1 MNNKKLTK
9 PSPLKYWQLAIA
21 VGQLAMSAHQSAK
34 RNRLAREALRQQ
46 NIKAEEE
53 AEALEKEMG
62 RYKSMTFKNPYA
74 ENVYED
80 ITISKESAEFQMEQA
95 AQQRADIMQGLSGAA
110 GTSGIAGLA
119 QSLAVQGAMQA
130 RQASADIA
138 KQEAYNQKLIAQ
150 GAQQVQRGE
159 DWVQQM
165 EIQRKQDLLMARLG
179 GVSGARQAQQRAQ
192 ANVLSSESLG
202 RQQMIGAVANVGTT
216 AAGMEQTDWDKLS
229 QDWNKLNDSINIT
242 GGSGLTAE
250 EMTVTTE
257 VEKPWE
263 QMNMTQEQW
272 LQWRET
278 Q

>member
-1 MNNKKLTK
+1 
-9 PSPLKYWQLAIA
+9 
-21 VGQLAMSAHQSAK
+21 
-34 RNRLAREALRQQ
+34 
-46 NIKAEEE
+46 
-53 AEALEKEMG
+53 
-62 RYKSMTFKNPYA
+62 
-74 ENVYED
+74 
-80 ITISKESAEFQMEQA
+80 
-95 AQQRADIMQGLSGAA
+95 
-110 GTSGIAGLA
+110 
-119 QSLAVQGAMQA
+119 MQA
-130 RQASADIA
+130 RQVSADIA

-179 GVSGARQAQQRAQ
+179 GVSVARQAQQRAQ